1 MLQQDI
7 ISHLRE
13 QFPILERSVHDRPL
27 VYLDTAATA
36 QKPKVVIDAIASY
49 YSVSNSNV
57 HRGAHALAAEATGLY
72 EDARH
77 MAAMLLHAAR
87 MEEVVFTKG
96 TTEGINLVASAW
108 GAANVGNDDEVL
120 VTYME
125 HHANIVPWQ
134 MLCER
139 TGATLRV
146 VPIHDDGSL
155 DMDACASMMNE
166 RTRMV
171 AVTHVSNTLGTVN
184 DVAAICAMARRY
196 GAATLVDGAQAVPH
210 VAVDV
215 QAIGCDFY
223 VFSAHKLYGPTGFG
237 ILYGR
242 YDVLNAMPPYQGG
255 GSMISRV
262 SFEKTTYNDVPMR
275 FEAGTPHIAGAAGL
289 AAAIRWFMDIDH
301 AMLLEHERELTTA
314 ATTGLTSIDG
324 LRIIGNAPG
333 KLGIVSFVVDGVHA
347 HDIGTLIDAM
357 GVAIRTG
364 HHCTQP
370 LMERFGVTSTARAS
384 FACHTTRE
392 EVDIL
397 VDSVNK
403 AVRMLR

>member
-1 MLQQDI
+1 MLQQDT

-13 QFPILERSVHDRPL
+13 QFPILDRSVHDRPL

-36 QKPKVVIDAIASY
+36 QKPQVVIDAITSY

-72 EDARH
+72 EDARR
-77 MAAMLLHAAR
+77 MAAVLLHAVR
-87 MEEVVFTKG
+87 TEEIVFTKG

-108 GAANVGNDDEVL
+108 GTANVGKDDEIL

-139 TGATLRV
+139 TGAMLRV
-146 VPIHDDGSL
+146 VPIHDDGLL
-155 DMDACASMMNE
+155 DMDACASMINE

-210 VAVDV
+210 VSVDV

-237 ILYGR
+237 VLYGR
-242 YDVLNAMPPYQGG
+242 YDVLDAMPPYQGG

-289 AAAIRWFMDIDH
+289 ASAIRWFLDIDR
-301 AMLLEHERELTTA
+301 AMLLEHEHELTVA
-314 ATTGLTSIDG
+314 ATAGLTSIDG
-324 LRIIGNAPG
+324 LRIVGTAPG

-392 EVDIL
+392 EIDIL